1 MLQGAVSY
9 GRRATLSNTQTD
21 ARSKQDMLCQ
31 STTVN
36 VYPQDSHL
44 ALNHAVEVIGKVDG
58 NLAVKV
64 QASTDFGLNIGTS
77 ITPIVPS
84 PLHPRKYLLSNG
96 SEVESSDFGVTKG

>member
-1 MLQGAVSY
+1 
-9 GRRATLSNTQTD
+9 
-21 ARSKQDMLCQ
+21 MLCQ

-77 ITPIVPS
+77 TTSIAPS
-84 PLHPRKYLLSNG
+84 PLHPRKYILPNG
-96 SEVESSDFGVTKG
+96 SEVKTGDFGVTKG